1 MQCQYITD
9 FLCMCTEIAQ
19 PKISCFKI
27 MIDKIII
34 IIIVY
39 LFPSQDNDTHAVLI
53 VSTSNRNVPINV
65 MFQNKTLSYD
75 TTFLSFEEKK
85 LSDEY
90 YTLPS
95 FCNKS
100 VSRKRPSIEAAK
112 LNVVPSFPTIKVKNS
127 DGPKT
132 GYYVV
137 HPVVKEM
144 VEKAKMRFGN
154 I

>member
-1 MQCQYITD
+1 M
-9 FLCMCTEIAQ
+9 
-19 PKISCFKI
+19 
-27 MIDKIII
+27 
-34 IIIVY
+34 
-39 LFPSQDNDTHAVLI
+39 LI
-53 VSTSNRNVPINV
+53 VSTSNRNVPINLI
-65 MFQNKTLSYD
+65 FQNKTLYYD
-75 TTFLSFEEKK
+75 LTFLSFEEKK

-100 VSRKRPSIEAAK
+100 VSRKRPSIERNEAAK

-132 GYYVV
+132 GDYVV

-144 VEKAKMRFGN
+144 VEKAKRRFRN